1 MVITYQIGIMKKTGY
16 LKPILLC
23 AAMVLFICPANVLAG
38 SDEIHDTIQPRIDTH
53 IHLYDTRRPG
63 SSTFL
68 DPAVHEKIYF
78 PHLAR
83 QFVDTAGP
91 AGVEFAVVV
100 EASQRREDNY
110 WLLAHVDTT
119 DALVAFIGD
128 LDPRDPMYAKDL
140 DSLSK
145 SKKFRGIRIRPST
158 PIDISNPAIIKAF
171 VELSR
176 RNLILE
182 LGGNGI
188 DPHVVSAI
196 ARRYPNMNIIM
207 NHLAGGTLSGSQIQ
221 PADWKARLAIFASE
235 PNVYCKV
242 SALYEGS
249 GKNPA
254 PVNSDFYDVL
264 IDPVIAAFGPDRV
277 LFGSNWSLSDMLGSY
292 QDMIRMLDD
301 YCVRHNL
308 PVKKLFFD
316 NANRAYDINHEEI
329 KYPGNGN
336 GLLRTYWN
344 GKPGGHEWF
353 VDSLCSAIDTSID
366 KYWGTKSPGCGVSA
380 TFWNARWVG
389 FLEPLFSEDHT
400 FYLTVNDYARV
411 WVNDQLIIDKWSGG
425 SGNACYKGSIE
436 LIAGHRVPIKV
447 DYGDFYNEAFIR
459 LEWECPG
466 LYKEVIPVNQ
476 LYTPLITGMISNQS
490 EADGFLVY
498 PNPADNRI
506 IISGNNINLDEVKVI
521 NLQGQTIYQS
531 RASVRELVLNIPDWS
546 GGLYF
551 VEVRSLDERFV
562 KKIMVN

>member
-1 MVITYQIGIMKKTGY
+1 MKKAGH
-16 LKPILLC
+16 LKSILIC
-23 AAMVLFICPANVLAG
+23 AVLALFICPVKGHAG
-38 SDEIHDTIQPRIDTH
+38 SSGVNDSIQPRIDTH

-68 DPAVHEKIYF
+68 DPVVHEKIYF

-83 QFVDTAGP
+83 QFVDTASP

-119 DALVAFIGD
+119 DALVAFIAN
-128 LDPRDPMYAKDL
+128 LDPRDPMYVKDL

-145 SKKFRGIRIRPST
+145 SKKFRGIRIRPAT
-158 PIDISNPAIIKAF
+158 PIDISDPAIIKAF

-176 RNLILE
+176 RNLVLE
-182 LGGNGI
+182 LGGNGV
-188 DPHVVSAI
+188 DPRVVAAI
-196 ARRYPNMNIIM
+196 ARRFPNMNIIM

-221 PADWKARLAIFASE
+221 PADWKSRLAVFASE

-254 PVNSDFYDVL
+254 PLNSDFYDVL
-264 IDPVIAAFGPDRV
+264 IDPVVAAFGPDRV
-277 LFGSNWSLSDMLGSY
+277 IFGSNWSLSDMLGSY
-292 QDMIRMLDD
+292 RDMIQMLDD
-301 YCVRHNL
+301 YCARHNL
-308 PVKKLFFD
+308 PVRKLYYE
-316 NANRAYDINHEEI
+316 NANRAYGINRPEV

-336 GLLRTYWN
+336 GLLRSYWN

-353 VDSLCSAIDTSID
+353 TDSLCSSID
-366 KYWGTKSPGCGVSA
+366 PSIDEYWGTKSPGCGVSG

-389 FLEPLFSEDHT
+389 LLEPLSSEIHT

-411 WVNDQLIIDKWSGG
+411 WVNNELIIDKWSGG

-436 LIAGHRVPIKV
+436 LIAGQQIPIKV
-447 DYGDFYNEAFIR
+447 DYGDLYNEAFIR
-459 LEWECPG
+459 LEWESPG
-466 LYKEVIPVNQ
+466 LYREVIPVSQ
-476 LYTPLITGMISNQS
+476 LYTPVITEVSGYQS
-490 EADGFLVY
+490 KADGFSVF
-498 PNPADNRI
+498 PNPADNRLT
-506 IISGNNINLDEVKVI
+506 ISGHNNIMDEVKVI
-521 NLQGQTIYQS
+521 NLQGETIYQS
-531 RASVRELVLNIPDWS
+531 KAGARELVLNISDWS

-551 VEVRSLDERFV
+551 IEVRSLDERFV